1 MRFGPS
7 FLDATARPLLAD
19 ESETADADF
28 CDFEPAPAPG
38 LSNPLPSPEARQVAT
53 VHYGV
58 GDIHGMRRLLD
69 DLIGRIEADA
79 GDDQAVVVFLGD
91 LVNRGPSSRQVL
103 ERLIEGPQR
112 RGDRWITLRGNHD
125 QLVLDAVA
133 GKSQTAFRRWMEK
146 GGLETL
152 ASYGVSRKE
161 ASLSRARRA
170 IPSEHLKFL
179 DGLPFSFRAGE
190 HFFVHAGIDP
200 RRPLDRQ
207 SEAAMM
213 TIRDPFLRGSHLL
226 PFTVVHGHVP
236 SPGGPVVA
244 PRRIGV
250 DTGAYSSGVLTAV
263 ALREGCKPR
272 FLASIRERARAKR

>member
-1 MRFGPS
+1 LRFAPGC
-7 FLDATARPLLAD
+7 FEAIARSTRTDDSEAHFAD
-19 ESETADADF
+19 QRG
-28 CDFEPAPAPG
+28 FEPLASSQADQI
-38 LSNPLPSPEARQVAT
+38 AA

-69 DLIGRIEADA
+69 DLLARIEADA
-79 GDDQAVVVFLGD
+79 GDDPAVVVFLGD
-91 LVNRGPSSRQVL
+91 LVNRGPESRQVL
-103 ERLIEGPQR
+103 ERLIEGPHR

-125 QLVLDAVA
+125 QLMLDALSGRNEA
-133 GKSQTAFRRWMEK
+133 AFRRWMQK

-161 ASLSRARRA
+161 ASISRARRA
-170 IPSEHLKFL
+170 IPSSHLAFL

-207 SEAAMM
+207 SEEAMM
-213 TIRDPFLRGSHLL
+213 NIREPFLRDSHRL

-236 SPGGPVVA
+236 SPAGPVIA

-250 DTGAYSSGVLTAV
+250 DTGAYASGVLTAV
-263 ALREGCKPR
+263 ALREGRPPR
-272 FLASIRERARAKR
+272 FIGTTGEPARDRR

>member
-1 MRFGPS
+1 LRFAPGFFEAVS
-7 FLDATARPLLAD
+7 RSLR
-19 ESETADADF
+19 ADASEATVADRR
-28 CDFEPAPAPG
+28 DFEPLAASPAD
-38 LSNPLPSPEARQVAT
+38 AIAT

-69 DLIGRIEADA
+69 DLLALIEADA
-79 GDDQAVVVFLGD
+79 GGDSAVVVFLGD
-91 LVNRGPSSRQVL
+91 LVNRGPASRQVL
-103 ERLIEGPQR
+103 ERLIEGPSR
-112 RGDRWITLRGNHD
+112 PCDRWVTLRGNHD
-125 QLVLDAVA
+125 QLMLDAVA
-133 GKSQTAFRRWMEK
+133 GKSEAAYRRWMQK

-170 IPSEHLKFL
+170 IPSAHLAFL
-179 DGLPFSFRAGE
+179 GGLPFSFRAGE

-207 SEAAMM
+207 SEEAMM
-213 TIRDPFLRGSHLL
+213 NIREPFLRGSHLL
-226 PFTVVHGHVP
+226 PFTVIHGHVP

-250 DTGAYSSGVLTAV
+250 DTGAYASGVLTAV
-263 ALREGCKPR
+263 ALREGRQPR
-272 FLASIRERARAKR
+272 FLETVGEPARGRR

>member
-1 MRFGPS
+1 
-7 FLDATARPLLAD
+7 LDAIARSLRAD
-19 ESETADADF
+19 EGETADAD
-28 CDFEPAPAPG
+28 CRDSEPALGPEVG
-38 LSNPLPSPEARQVAT
+38 DPLPSAEAGQVAAT
-53 VHYGV
+53 HYGV

-91 LVNRGPSSRQVL
+91 LVNRGPSSRQVI
-103 ERLIEGPQR
+103 ERLMDGPRR

-170 IPSEHLKFL
+170 IPSEHLEFL

-213 TIRDPFLRGSHLL
+213 TIREPFLRGSHLL

-272 FLASIRERARAKR
+272 FLKSTRERARAKR